1 MTQEQQ
7 LELHK
12 NALFYGM
19 GILIYQI
26 IDGRHE
32 MRVVP
37 IEDYKPLAD
46 ALVWSAE
53 NRVQTGEKDEPNSS
67 H

>member
-37 IEDYKPLAD
+37 VEDYKPLAE

-53 NRVQTGEKDEPNSS
+53 NQVKEKSDDADSTN
-67 H
+67 

>member
-26 IDGRHE
+26 VDGHHE

-37 IEDYKPLAD
+37 IEDYKALAE

-53 NRVQTGEKDEPNSS
+53 NRVQTGEKDEPSSS